1 MTTSIQSEEEGFE
14 VMKRM
19 EEEYKK
25 EKPSYF
31 IQIVKSDSP
40 MVLRLHAVCALA
52 DVGDESAVSPLAQV
66 LKSDP
71 DPLLRHEAA
80 FSLGQMGLQSGI
92 PPLIDAMFT
101 DSSDIVRH
109 EAAAALGSIGNQT
122 AHEALKQAMNDPSD
136 LVSGSARA
144 SLYNLD
150 YLQKEIK
157 RQSAESERNPIR
169 P

>member
-1 MTTSIQSEEEGFE
+1 MTAFVKPREEGFE

-19 EEEYKK
+19 EEEYKR
-25 EKPSYF
+25 ESPGYF
-31 IQIVKSDSP
+31 IQIINSKST

-52 DVGDESAVSPLAQV
+52 DVGDELAVPTLAKV

-92 PPLIDAMFT
+92 PPLIDAMLK

-109 EAAAALGSIGNQT
+109 EAAAALGSIGNQS
-122 AHEALKQAMNDPSD
+122 AHEALKQALNDPSD

-150 YLQKEIK
+150 YLQNEMN
-157 RQSAESERNPIR
+157 QQTTNTARNPIR